1 MNAQGNQIHIDGKT
15 IVEGTS
21 IYHGSIGRVLWFQ
34 GVSEGYV
41 QLRSVGGPFEIKL
54 SMFEQYVEDETFLLE
69 STRPECFPE

>member
-1 MNAQGNQIHIDGKT
+1 MNTQGDRIDMDEKT

-54 SMFEQYVEDETFLLE
+54 RMFEQYVEDGTFLIE
-69 STRPECFPE
+69 SALGE